1 LPCDDGLVESPLIRE
16 ARLLEQGIQ
25 ALADLLGPEWQ
36 VTPRP
41 SKSKVFD
48 ALLEVRAE
56 GDSTFTQLLVE
67 ATPAVPPRFVAERLV
82 PQVQLLREV
91 NHYTNLLVIAPWISS
106 QARELLQQN
115 GIAYL
120 DLTGNAGIRVSRP
133 AIIIH
138 TVGAEKAPRSAPRE
152 SSRTTLAG
160 PKAGRL
166 VRLLADV
173 PPPHR
178 ATDLHRTSTLSLP
191 YVSRLLDTLEDQL
204 LIRRK
209 GRIITDV
216 DWAQLL
222 RARARETNLLSHGS
236 YRGFLAPNGVPALLQ
251 QIARLPKTYDDGL
264 AAIDGLSVTGSY
276 AVQRFVQVAVG
287 GQLMLYVASWLNV
300 DDVADE
306 LGLLQ
311 VTEGADVLLL
321 NEPDSFV
328 RRRSEFV
335 DGVQY
340 VAPSQA
346 ALDCLAG
353 PGRMPAEGES
363 LLDFMEAY
371 PEEWRASKNEAGA
384 PPVQH

>member
-1 LPCDDGLVESPLIRE
+1 M
-16 ARLLEQGIQ
+16 
-25 ALADLLGPEWQ
+25 
-36 VTPRP
+36 
-41 SKSKVFD
+41 
-48 ALLEVRAE
+48 EVQAE
-56 GDSTFTQLLVE
+56 GDSVFTQLLVE
-67 ATPAVPPRFVAERLV
+67 ATQVVPPRFVMDQLV
-82 PQVQLLREV
+82 PKMQLLREV
-91 NHYTNLLVIAPWISS
+91 NHYTNLLVIAPYISS
-106 QARELLQQN
+106 QAQELLRRN

-120 DLTGNAGIRVSRP
+120 DLTGNVDVRVPRP

-138 TVGAEKAPRSAPRE
+138 TVGAQKAPRSTPRE
-152 SSRTTLAG
+152 TSRTTLAG
-160 PKAGRL
+160 VKAGRL

-222 RARARETNLLSHGS
+222 RARARETSLLSHGA
-236 YRGFLAPNGVPALLQ
+236 YRGFLASNGVPAVLQ
-251 QIARLPKTYDDGL
+251 QIAQLPKAYDGGL

-276 AVQRFVQVAVG
+276 AAQRFVQVAVG
-287 GQLMLYVASWLNV
+287 GQLMLYMASWLNV

-306 LGLLQ
+306 LRLLP

-353 PGRMPAEGES
+353 PGRMPAEGEA
-363 LLDFMEAY
+363 LLDFMEAH
-371 PEEWRASKNEAGA
+371 PEEWRASKKVIGT
-384 PPVQH
+384 PPLEH

>member
-1 LPCDDGLVESPLIRE
+1 MVESPPTRE
-16 ARLLEQGIQ
+16 TDLLEQGVQ
-25 ALADLLGPEWQ
+25 ALHALLGPGWQ
-36 VTPRP
+36 VTQRP
-41 SKSKVFD
+41 NKSKVFD
-48 ALLEVRAE
+48 AVLEVRAE

-67 ATPAVPPRFVAERLV
+67 ATPAAPPRFVVERLV
-82 PQVQLLREV
+82 PRVQLLREV

-106 QARELLQQN
+106 QARELLRRN

-120 DLTGNAGIRVSRP
+120 DLTGNIDIRVARP
-133 AIIIH
+133 AIVIR

-152 SSRTTLAG
+152 TSRTTLAG
-160 PKAGRL
+160 LKAGRL

-178 ATDLHRTSTLSLP
+178 ATDLHRISKLSLP
-191 YVSRLLDTLEDQL
+191 YVSRLLNTLEDQL

-222 RARARETNLLSHGS
+222 RARARETSLLAHGS
-236 YRGFLAPNGVPALLQ
+236 YQGFLAPNGVPALLQ
-251 QIARLPKTYDDGL
+251 QISQLPTECV
-264 AAIDGLSVTGSY
+264 DGLSVTGSY
-276 AVQRFVQVAVG
+276 TVQRFVQVAVG
-287 GQLMLYVASWLNV
+287 GQLMLYVGPWLNI

-306 LGLLQ
+306 LGLLP

-321 NEPDSFV
+321 NEPDPFV
-328 RRRSEFV
+328 RRQSDFV

-353 PGRMPAEGES
+353 PGRMPAEGEA
-363 LLDFMEAY
+363 LLDFMETY
-371 PEEWRASKNEAGA
+371 PEQWRDSGNDVGV
-384 PPVQH
+384 PPIQH

>member
-1 LPCDDGLVESPLIRE
+1 MEAPLIRE
-16 ARLLEQGIQ
+16 AHLLEQGIQ
-25 ALADLLGPEWQ
+25 ALRDLLGPEWQ
-36 VTPRP
+36 VTQRP
-41 SKSKVFD
+41 NKTKVFD
-48 ALLEVRAE
+48 ASLEVKAE
-56 GDSTFTQLLVE
+56 GDSVFTQLLVE
-67 ATPAVPPRFVAERLV
+67 VTQVVPPRFVMDQLV
-82 PQVQLLREV
+82 PKVQLLREV

-106 QARELLQQN
+106 QARELLRQN

-120 DLTGNAGIRVSRP
+120 DLTGNVDIRVPRP

-138 TVGAEKAPRSAPRE
+138 TVGAQKAPRSAPRE
-152 SSRTTLAG
+152 ASRTTLAG
-160 PKAGRL
+160 VKAGRL

-222 RARARETNLLSHGS
+222 RARARETSLLTPGS
-236 YRGFLAPNGVPALLQ
+236 YQGFLAPNGVPALLQ
-251 QIARLPKTYDDGL
+251 QIPRLKTEYLG
-264 AAIDGLSVTGSY
+264 GVTVSEVLSVTGSY
-276 AVQRFVQVAVG
+276 AAQRFARVAVG
-287 GQLMLYVASWLNV
+287 GQLMLYVGPWLNL
-300 DDVADE
+300 DEAADE
-306 LGLLQ
+306 LGLLP

-346 ALDCLAG
+346 VLDCLAG
-353 PGRMPAEGES
+353 PGRMPAEGEA
-363 LLDFMEAY
+363 LLYFMEAH
-371 PEEWRASKNEAGA
+371 PEEWRASKKDVGT
-384 PPVQH
+384 PPVEH

>member
-1 LPCDDGLVESPLIRE
+1 MEAPLIRE
-16 ARLLEQGIQ
+16 AHLLDQGIQ
-25 ALADLLGPEWQ
+25 ALRDLLGPEWQ
-36 VTPRP
+36 VTQRP
-41 SKSKVFD
+41 NKTKVFD
-48 ALLEVRAE
+48 ASLEVQAE
-56 GDSTFTQLLVE
+56 GDSVFTQLLVE
-67 ATPAVPPRFVAERLV
+67 ATQVVPPRFVMDQLV
-82 PQVQLLREV
+82 PKMQLLREV
-91 NHYTNLLVIAPWISS
+91 NHYTNLLVIAPYISS
-106 QARELLQQN
+106 QAQELLRRN

-120 DLTGNAGIRVSRP
+120 DLTGNVDVRVPRP

-138 TVGAEKAPRSAPRE
+138 TVGAQKAPRSTPRE
-152 SSRTTLAG
+152 TSRTTLAG
-160 PKAGRL
+160 VKAGRL

-222 RARARETNLLSHGS
+222 RARARETSLLSHGA
-236 YRGFLAPNGVPALLQ
+236 YRGFLASNGVPAVLQ
-251 QIARLPKTYDDGL
+251 QIAQLPKAYDGGL

-276 AVQRFVQVAVG
+276 AAQRFVQVAVG
-287 GQLMLYVASWLNV
+287 GQLMLYMASWLNV

-306 LGLLQ
+306 LRLLP

-353 PGRMPAEGES
+353 PGRMPAEGEA
-363 LLDFMEAY
+363 LLDFMEAH
-371 PEEWRASKNEAGA
+371 PEEWRASKKVIGT
-384 PPVQH
+384 PPLEH

>member
-1 LPCDDGLVESPLIRE
+1 MVESPPTRE
-16 ARLLEQGIQ
+16 TDLLEQGVQ
-25 ALADLLGPEWQ
+25 ALHALLGPGWQ
-36 VTPRP
+36 VTQRP
-41 SKSKVFD
+41 NKSKVFD
-48 ALLEVRAE
+48 AVLEVRAE

-67 ATPAVPPRFVAERLV
+67 ATPAAPPRFVVERLV
-82 PQVQLLREV
+82 PRVQLLREV

-106 QARELLQQN
+106 QARELLRRN

-120 DLTGNAGIRVSRP
+120 DLTGNIDIRVARP
-133 AIIIH
+133 AIVIR

-152 SSRTTLAG
+152 TSRTTLAG
-160 PKAGRL
+160 LKAGRL

-178 ATDLHRTSTLSLP
+178 ATDLHRISKLSLP
-191 YVSRLLDTLEDQL
+191 YVSRLLNTLEDQL

-222 RARARETNLLSHGS
+222 RARARETSLLAHGS
-236 YRGFLAPNGVPALLQ
+236 YQGFLAPNGVPALLQ
-251 QIARLPKTYDDGL
+251 QISQLPTECV
-264 AAIDGLSVTGSY
+264 DGLSVTGSY
-276 AVQRFVQVAVG
+276 TVQRFVQVAVG
-287 GQLMLYVASWLNV
+287 GQLMLYVGPWLNI

-306 LGLLQ
+306 LGLLP
-311 VTEGADVLLL
+311 VAEGADVLLL
-321 NEPDSFV
+321 NEPDPFV
-328 RRRSEFV
+328 RRQSDFV

-353 PGRMPAEGES
+353 PGRMPAEGEA
-363 LLDFMEAY
+363 LLDFMETY
-371 PEEWRASKNEAGA
+371 PEQWRDSGNDVGV
-384 PPVQH
+384 PPIQH